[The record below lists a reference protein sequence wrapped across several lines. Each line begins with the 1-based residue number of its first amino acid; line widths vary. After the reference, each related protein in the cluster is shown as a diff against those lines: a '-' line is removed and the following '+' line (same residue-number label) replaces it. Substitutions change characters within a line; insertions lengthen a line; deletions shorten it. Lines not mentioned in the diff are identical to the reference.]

1 MFKKPIIIGF
11 VAFAL
16 IACGNPPTTRPVS
29 DQDNQL
35 THGNVQLIL
44 KNGETTQTEVLE
56 GFGAPNITS
65 VAGNGHEVW
74 TYQRHATDTQA
85 ASENW
90 AVFSRDTTVGFSQSN
105 RTITLIIKFDENK
118 IVKDFRSRAS
128 SF

>member
-16 IACGNPPTTRPVS
+16 IACGNPPNTRPVS

-44 KNGETTQTEVLE
+44 KNGETTQTNVLE

-65 VAGNGHEVW
+65 VDGNGHEVW

-85 ASENW
+85 A
-90 AVFSRDTTVGFSQSN
+90 ACRPT
-105 RTITLIIKFDENK
+105 
-118 IVKDFRSRAS
+118 
-128 SF
+128 